1 MTSTTEKKTIMRIDF
16 DYLEDLYE
24 EEPQVQM
31 IRKTKVVEDFK
42 EPVKKTS
49 KKKQYNT
56 ARLFKYEGY
65 EGK

>member
-1 MTSTTEKKTIMRIDF
+1 MRIDF

-31 IRKTKVVEDFK
+31 IRKTKIVEDFSG
-42 EPVKKTS
+42 EVKKA
-49 KKKQYNT
+49 KKKKEYNS

-65 EGK
+65 EGQ